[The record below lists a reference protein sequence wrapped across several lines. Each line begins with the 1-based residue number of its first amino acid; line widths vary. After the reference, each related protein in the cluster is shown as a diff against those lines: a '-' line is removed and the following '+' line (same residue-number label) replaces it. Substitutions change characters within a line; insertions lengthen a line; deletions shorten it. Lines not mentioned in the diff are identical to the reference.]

1 MRFAIVLLPFL
12 LWSAAASADTQWLAF
27 RDPAGV
33 FSTDMPGTPTVAHDS
48 VKGGDGQPVD
58 MLEYTIDRGASA
70 MVVIVS
76 DMTRFTNAVSGTV
89 IDGAVGGVKGM
100 GVQTLS
106 DTISQLDGQAGRE
119 IVIVDKDGNRIDD
132 RIFFV
137 GLRLYQ
143 VMTVVPTV
151 PTAEQTDDAQHF
163 MNAFHFT
170 GG

>member
-1 MRFAIVLLPFL
+1 MRFPVVLLPLL
-12 LWSAAASADTQWLAF
+12 LWSAAASAGTQWLAF

-33 FSTDMPGTPTVAHDS
+33 FTADLPGTPTVSHDT
-48 VKGGDGQPVD
+48 VNGGDGRPVD
-58 MLEYTIDRGASA
+58 MLEYTIDRGPGA

-76 DMTRFTNAVSGTV
+76 DMTRFPNAVSGTV

-106 DTISQLDGQAGRE
+106 ETISQLDGQAG
-119 IVIVDKDGNRIDD
+119 IVDKDGNRIDD

-143 VMTVVPTV
+143 VMTVVPTA
-151 PTAEQTDDAQHF
+151 PTPDETDDAQHF